1 MITSEGAEDHEEGD
15 VDGGD
20 YDPNSWIPTVVGEA
34 LAIVKGTGKQ
44 KGKSKGKVSK
54 FVRRAKVIVS

>member
-34 LAIVKGTGKQ
+34 LAIVKGTGMQ
-44 KGKSKGKVSK
+44 KGKSKGKV
-54 FVRRAKVIVS
+54 